1 MQVLPYTDSI
11 GLNEQEMWLLC
22 RDMNSQYCN
31 SDALQPDVPVNVELV
46 TKIIDEL
53 FKSMSGGKLTRVHFH
68 TLKFHVIATKQG
80 SKWGGQLQ
88 VSRNISF

>member
-1 MQVLPYTDSI
+1 
-11 GLNEQEMWLLC
+11 
-22 RDMNSQYCN
+22 MNSQYCN
-31 SDALQPDVPVNVELV
+31 SNALQPDVPVDVELV

-53 FKSMSGGKLTRVHFH
+53 FKSMNGGKLTRVHFH

-88 VSRNISF
+88 VSRNISLFLANQLNFFKYSYFNIYVYF